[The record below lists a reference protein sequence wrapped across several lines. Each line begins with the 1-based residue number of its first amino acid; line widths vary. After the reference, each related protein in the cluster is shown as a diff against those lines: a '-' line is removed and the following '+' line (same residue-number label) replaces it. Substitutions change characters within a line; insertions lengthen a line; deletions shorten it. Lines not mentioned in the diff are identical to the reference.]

1 MIKVNR
7 CKKAPTVLRFLASFL
22 LLALLLSLFACQRGS
37 DMPLSPGLKVIEGKP
52 IYDEGV
58 AMSTDHFTVTPGM
71 MAYFFYDYGGRLMVQ
86 MEQNKAYDQTRSL
99 HDQIYEDGLSW
110 YDVIMNATLERVC
123 EMLIYCEAAHAAG
136 VELTEAQIT
145 TVNEELTR
153 LAMDAAAIYSK
164 TLDEYCQSLYGP
176 LMSAAD
182 LRSVLECE
190 LLANSYSFT
199 VRKTLE
205 DGITDEMVQ
214 DALAHLSLR
223 DNTPSCNISY
233 IAVPYVNGKANDA
246 KVNEILAAL
255 KASPIAE
262 TLSGY
267 SSAGTVGSESNL
279 IPDNTSIKALSDW
292 LFGAGRRVGDH
303 GRVEEGTHTYVVL
316 YTGNGMTYS
325 EVSMRM
331 HLYDTAYADWYN
343 GWVEALDFGYN
354 YDIIDGYDVDPK

>member
-1 MIKVNR
+1 MKPNR
-7 CKKAPTVLRFLASFL
+7 CQKAPTVLRFFASL
-22 LLALLLSLFACQRGS
+22 LLFALLLSLASCRRGS
-37 DMPLSPGLKVIEGKP
+37 DVPLSPGLKMIEGTP
-52 IYDEGV
+52 IYDKGV
-58 AMSTDHFTVTPGM
+58 AMSSDHFTVTSGM

-86 MEQNKAYDQTRSL
+86 MEQNKTYDQTRSL

-110 YDVIMNATLERVC
+110 YDVIMNATLQKVS

-136 VELTEAQIT
+136 VALTEAQIAT
-145 TVNEELTR
+145 IDKELSS

-176 LMSAAD
+176 LMTARD

-199 VRKTLE
+199 VKAMLE

-214 DALAHLSLR
+214 EALAHLSFR

-233 IAVPYVNGKANDA
+233 IAIPYVGEKANDA

-255 KASPIAE
+255 KASPSAE

-267 SSAGTVGSESNL
+267 SSAGNIGVESDL
-279 IPDNTSIKALSDW
+279 IPDNTNIKALSDW
-292 LFGAGRRVGDH
+292 LFANERAIGDS
-303 GRVEEGTHTYVVL
+303 GRVEVGSYTYVVL

-325 EVSMRM
+325 EVSVRM
-331 HLYDTAYADWYN
+331 HLYDAAYADWYN
-343 GWVEALDFGYN
+343 GWVEALSFGYN
-354 YDIIDGYDVDPK
+354 YDIIDGYDIDPQ

>member
-1 MIKVNR
+1 MKLNR
-7 CKKAPTVLRFLASFL
+7 CKKTATVLRFFASL
-22 LLALLLSLFACQRGS
+22 LLFALLLSLFSCQRGS

-52 IYDEGV
+52 LYDKDV

-86 MEQNKAYDQTRSL
+86 MEQNKSYDETRSL
-99 HDQIYEDGLSW
+99 HDQIYEGELSW

-136 VELTEAQIT
+136 VELTEAQIAT
-145 TVNEELTR
+145 IDEELTR
-153 LAMDAAAIYSK
+153 LAMNAAAMYSK

-176 LMSAAD
+176 LMSAED

-190 LLANSYSFT
+190 MLANSYSFT
-199 VRKTLE
+199 VKDTLE
-205 DGITDEMVQ
+205 GGITDEMVR
-214 DALAHLSLR
+214 DAVAHLSFR
-223 DNTPSCNISY
+223 DDTPSCNISY
-233 IAVPYVNGKANDA
+233 VAVPYVSGKANDA
-246 KVNEILAAL
+246 KVSEILAAL
-255 KASPIAE
+255 KASPNAE

-267 SSAGTVGSESNL
+267 ASAGTVGHETNL
-279 IPDNTSIKALSDW
+279 IPDNTSIQTLSDW
-292 LFGAGRRVGDH
+292 LFQTGRRVGDH
-303 GRVEEGTHTYVVL
+303 GRVEAGSYTYVVL

-331 HLYDTAYADWYN
+331 HLYDNAYADWYN
-343 GWVEALDFGYN
+343 GWVEALEFGYN

>member
-1 MIKVNR
+1 MKVNR
-7 CKKAPTVLRFLASFL
+7 CQKAPTVLRFFASL
-22 LLALLLSLFACQRGS
+22 LLFALLLSLCSCRQGS
-37 DMPLSPGLKVIEGKP
+37 DAPLSPGLKVIEGKP

-86 MEQNKAYDQTRSL
+86 MEQNKTYDETRSL
-99 HDQIYEDGLSW
+99 HDQIYEGGLSW

-136 VELTEAQIT
+136 VELTESQIAT
-145 TVNEELTR
+145 IDNELTS

-176 LMSAAD
+176 LMTAKD

-199 VRKTLE
+199 VKKTLE
-205 DGITDEMVQ
+205 DGITDDAVQ

-223 DNTPSCNISY
+223 DDTPSCNISY
-233 IAVPYVNGKANDA
+233 VAIPYVGGKANDA

-255 KASPIAE
+255 KASPSAE

-267 SSAGTVGSESNL
+267 SSAGTVGNESNL
-279 IPDNTSIKALSDW
+279 IPDNTGVKTLSDW
-292 LFGAGRRVGDH
+292 LFQTGRRVGDY
-303 GRVEEGTHTYVVL
+303 GSVEVGSCTYVVL

-354 YDIIDGYDVDPK
+354 YDIIDGYDVDPR